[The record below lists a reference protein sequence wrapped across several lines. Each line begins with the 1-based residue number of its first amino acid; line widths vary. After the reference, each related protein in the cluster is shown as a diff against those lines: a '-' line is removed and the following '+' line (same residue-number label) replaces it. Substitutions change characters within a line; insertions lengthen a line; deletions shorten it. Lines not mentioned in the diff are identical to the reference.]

1 MEEEKQ
7 TTEVRES
14 NVVQDGEAV
23 QRKTATRTT
32 ATSGVVV
39 LQRVIWYITG
49 VIVALLALRVVLQL
63 LGANDESGFVSFI
76 YSVSG
81 LFAAPF
87 FGVFSYEPA
96 YGQSTL
102 EASSL
107 VAIAVYLLVGWG
119 LAKLVTITRPH
130 EEI

>member
-102 EASSL
+102 EVSSL